1 MTTTTDLSV
10 ITYPIAASA
19 IAEKCERYKDLKIGG
34 PDDKAGYQMVR
45 SARLDLKA
53 DRVAIENRRKELK
66 AGALEYGRQVD
77 GTAKELMAPIVE
89 REKQLQAEEDAHKA
103 ALAEIE
109 RKEQEAKRAKLYDRL
124 EKLKEQGCGIHPFI
138 VEEWTDEEFDKQLAN
153 ATEASRVRKEAAE
166 QERAERL
173 ERERLQQEA
182 EEKLRQQQAEIAA
195 REEALREEQRKLEEE
210 RQAREHA
217 IRMEQERR
225 EAAEN
230 AARET
235 EERIKRE
242 QAEAVERERQRQ
254 LEQER
259 IAALRPDHEKLL
271 EVADKVEALAGTVTV
286 SKASIDLLSNV
297 NKRIVGCAA
306 TIRHAV
312 NQAMQNE

>member
-77 GTAKELMAPIVE
+77 GTAKELMAPIIE
-89 REKQLQAEEDAHKA
+89 REKQLQDEEDAHNKA
-103 ALAEIE
+103 IEEIK
-109 RKEQEAKRAKLYDRL
+109 RKEQEAKRAKLHNRL
-124 EKLKEQGCGIHPFI
+124 EKLKEQGCSIHPMI
-138 VEEWTDEEFDKQLAN
+138 VEEWNDEEFEKQLAD
-153 ATEASRVRKEAAE
+153 ATEASRIRKEAKE

-173 ERERLQQEA
+173 ERERLQQEEA
-182 EEKLRQQQAEIAA
+182 WKLRKQQAEIAA
-195 REEALREEQRKLEEE
+195 REAALREEQRKLEEE

-217 IRMEQERR
+217 IRLEQERR
-225 EAAEN
+225 EAAEK

-242 QAEAVERERQRQ
+242 QDEAAGRERVRQ
-254 LEQER
+254 LELER

-271 EVADKVEALAGTVTV
+271 ELADKVEALAGTVTV
-286 SKASIDLLSNV
+286 SKASMDLLSNV

-306 TIRHAV
+306 TIRHTV
-312 NQAMQNE
+312 NQAMQAE

>member
-1 MTTTTDLSV
+1 MIIHTFPQGSEQWEQIRKGKATASRFCDIVTAKQLKLSK
-10 ITYPIAASA
+10 SA
-19 IAEKCERYKDLKIGG
+19 ISYA
-34 PDDKAGYQMVR
+34 
-45 SARLDLKA
+45 
-53 DRVAIENRRKELK
+53 
-66 AGALEYGRQVD
+66 
-77 GTAKELMAPIVE
+77 
-89 REKQLQAEEDAHKA
+89 
-103 ALAEIE
+103 AEI
-109 RKEQEAKRAKLYDRL
+109 
-124 EKLKEQGCGIHPFI
+124 
-138 VEEWTDEEFDKQLAN
+138 V
-153 ATEASRVRKEAAE
+153 
-166 QERAERL
+166 AERL

-195 REEALREEQRKLEEE
+195 KEAALREEQRKLEEE

-297 NKRIVGCAA
+297 NKRIAGCAA

>member
-1 MTTTTDLSV
+1 MTITTDLSV

-34 PDDKAGYQMVR
+34 TDDKAGYQMVQ

-89 REKQLQAEEDAHKA
+89 REKQLQAEEDAHNKA
-103 ALAEIE
+103 VEEIKRE
-109 RKEQEAKRAKLYDRL
+109 EQAGKQAKLYNRI
-124 EKLKEQGCGIHPFI
+124 EKLREQGCSIHPMV
-138 VEEWTDEEFDKQLAN
+138 VEEWTDEEFEKQLAD
-153 ATEASRVRKEAAE
+153 ATEACRVRKEAEE

-195 REEALREEQRKLEEE
+195 KEAALREEQRKLEEE

-297 NKRIVGCAA
+297 NKRIAGCAA